1 MPARKQIVCT
11 RMAFI
16 LEQNWLSMLN
26 FIHLPQLK
34 GNSLNLL
41 PGTPTSAIIF
51 DEEEQE
57 EALNMNGLRKW

>member
-1 MPARKQIVCT
+1 
-11 RMAFI
+11 
-16 LEQNWLSMLN
+16 MLN
-26 FIHLPQLK
+26 LIHLPQLI

-57 EALNMNGLRKW
+57 EALNMNGLHKRIKFSKVMIRRYSADDSSDH

>member
-1 MPARKQIVCT
+1 
-11 RMAFI
+11 
-16 LEQNWLSMLN
+16 MLN
-26 FIHLPQLK
+26 FIHLPQLI
-34 GNSLNLL
+34 GNSSNLL

>member
-1 MPARKQIVCT
+1 
-11 RMAFI
+11 
-16 LEQNWLSMLN
+16 MLN
-26 FIHLPQLK
+26 FIYLPQLI

-57 EALNMNGLRKW
+57 EALNMNGFVNDKNILR